1 MRRKRRTPLPPW
13 VTVQARVADD
23 TEAKVKALFA
33 RHQRGVLNRAELVV
47 ELAVMLRTSMA
58 VATILA
64 DKYTAMELGKLPGGW
79 VPDDDEQADEVIVA
93 ELTEAYPD
101 EVDDDHRPAVL
112 GALVVVGRAITL
124 DALQQGR
131 TMALK
136 GHDVRYWR
144 RSPEANACE
153 VCEDLADGI
162 VSIDQVMWTHRGCG
176 CGQEPVLPTDNNN
189 NNN

>member
-1 MRRKRRTPLPPW
+1 MRRRKPLPPW

-23 TEAKVKALFA
+23 TEAKVRALFR
-33 RHQRGVLNRAELVV
+33 RHERGELNRSELVV

-58 VATILA
+58 VSIALA
-64 DKYTAMELGKLPGGW
+64 DKYTAMQLGRLPGGW
-79 VPDDDEQADEVIVA
+79 VPDDGEQIDEAVLAEVHA
-93 ELTEAYPD
+93 AYPD
-101 EVDDDHRPAVL
+101 EVPDDHRPAVL
-112 GALVVVGRAITL
+112 SALVVVGRAVTL
-124 DALQQGR
+124 DALQKGR

-162 VSIDQVMWTHRGCG
+162 VSIDEVMWTHRGCG
-176 CGQEPVLPTDNNN
+176 CGQEPVLPTDN
-189 NNN
+189 

>member
-1 MRRKRRTPLPPW
+1 MKRRNLPPW

-33 RHQRGVLNRAELVV
+33 RHERGELNRSELVV
-47 ELAVMLRTSMA
+47 ELAVALRTSVA
-58 VATILA
+58 VAIALA
-64 DKYTAMELGKLPGGW
+64 DKFTAMELGRLPGGW
-79 VPDDDEQADEVIVA
+79 VPDDDAHADEVILQ
-93 ELTEAYPD
+93 ELHDAYPD
-101 EVDDDHRPAVL
+101 EVDDDRRAAVL
-112 GALVVVGRAITL
+112 GALVVVGRAVTL

-144 RSPEANACE
+144 RSPEPGACE

-162 VSIDQVMWTHRGCG
+162 ISIDQVMWTHRGCG
-176 CGQEPVLPTDNNN
+176 CGQDPVLPTDNN
-189 NNN
+189 